1 MKVKDLI
8 NLGFESVHEADFER
22 DVICVYCCDLLSWVM
37 GRAPADSAWITVMGN
52 MNAVA
57 VSVLADIAVI
67 ILAENMVIDDA
78 AIAKAKEQGVNILR
92 TDKPAFEAALLIH
105 NNLDVDE

>member
-1 MKVKDLI
+1 MKVKDLVK
-8 NLGFESVHEADFER
+8 LGFEVIIEADFEKE
-22 DVICVYCCDLLSWVM
+22 VTCVYCCDLLSWVM

-57 VSVLADIAVI
+57 VSVLADISVI
-67 ILAENMVIDDA
+67 ILAENMVIDQS

-105 NNLDVDE
+105 NNL

>member
-8 NLGFESVHEADFER
+8 NMGFETVNEADFNRE
-22 DVICVYCCDLLSWVM
+22 VTCVYCCDLLSWVM
-37 GRAPADSAWITVMGN
+37 GRAPADSAWLTVMGN

-67 ILAENMVIDDA
+67 ILAENSVIDQS
-78 AIAKAKEQGVNILR
+78 AIEKAKEQDVNILR
-92 TDKPAFEAALLIH
+92 TKQPAFEAALQIH
-105 NNLDVDE
+105 NELG